1 MNWSLLPYGAYV
13 AFAFAC
19 ILFGGLAYRQ
29 VIDMLELRATKTGE
43 DLDLYFS
50 APGVVYAVLAALALV
65 PIGWLCYGVGE
76 PTIWKYAL
84 PLVGMVQLVQ
94 LAGRL
99 YFQRLRLRTR
109 AIVVRFV
116 LRSESTIIQH
126 AEIENVHVCRNLL
139 WSTIT
144 ITGAHNKVASFR
156 IFRFSE
162 DRLLDRIRSLSGVR
176 ATVDAA

>member
-43 DLDLYFS
+43 DLDLFVS
-50 APGVVYAVLAALALV
+50 APGVLFATLAALALV

-76 PTIWKYAL
+76 PSIWKYAL
-84 PLVGMVQLVQ
+84 PLVGLVQ
-94 LAGRL
+94 LAQLVVRL
-99 YFQRLRLRTR
+99 HFQRLRLRTR
-109 AIVVRFV
+109 AIVVRYV
-116 LRSESTIIQH
+116 LRSESMIIQH
-126 AEIENVHVCRNLL
+126 AEVEHVHVGRNLL
-139 WSTIT
+139 WSTVT
-144 ITGAHNKVASFR
+144 ITDSHNKVASFR

-162 DRLLDRIRSLSGVR
+162 DRLLNRIRALSGVR
-176 ATVDAA
+176 AHVDAA

>member
-1 MNWSLLPYGAYV
+1 MKWSLLPYGAYV

-29 VIDMLELRATKTGE
+29 VIDMLDLRASKTGE
-43 DLDLYFS
+43 DLELFLS
-50 APGVVYAVLAALALV
+50 APGVIYAFLAALVLL

-84 PLVGMVQLVQ
+84 PLVGVVQ
-94 LAGRL
+94 LAQLATRL

-109 AIVVRFV
+109 AIVVRYV

-126 AEIENVHVCRNLL
+126 AEVENVHVHRNLL

-162 DRLLDRIRSLSGVR
+162 DKLLDRIRSLSGVR